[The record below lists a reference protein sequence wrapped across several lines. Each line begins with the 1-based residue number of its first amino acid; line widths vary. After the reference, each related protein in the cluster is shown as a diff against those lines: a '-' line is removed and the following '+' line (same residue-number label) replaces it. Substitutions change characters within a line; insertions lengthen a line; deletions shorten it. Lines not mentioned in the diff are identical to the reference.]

1 MIREGERATFHGRS
15 GVCWAGILKS
25 VRLEPGKPRG
35 FNEAVV
41 AAGGVDIDEIDCTT
55 MESRHCKNL
64 YITGELL
71 DIDGDS
77 GGYNLQ
83 FAWSTGAIAGM
94 AQHNHDD
101 QIIIIKPRTAE
112 ILQQTSLRCASELK
126 SAVMVK
132 EMKVLFL
139 LCLWVTCPLMP

>member
-1 MIREGERATFHGRS
+1 LEHLLDSLWSDGSKPVSFSLIGIMKTPMPDVILRI
-15 GVCWAGILKS
+15 AGIDPDRKVGDLASKERKKLLHTLKNLAL
-25 VRLEPGKPRG
+25 VPGKPRG

-41 AAGGVDIDEIDCTT
+41 AAGGVNVDEINPST
-55 MESRHCKNL
+55 MESRIVPGL

-94 AQHNHDD
+94 AQH
-101 QIIIIKPRTAE
+101 
-112 ILQQTSLRCASELK
+112 
-126 SAVMVK
+126 
-132 EMKVLFL
+132 
-139 LCLWVTCPLMP
+139 